1 MATRKKKEA
10 EKTKP
15 VILPKD
21 TELITEKVNS
31 HEGDPTTMG
40 WKLSKVMGEIHTI
53 PKEGYN
59 EHFEYHYVKEDT
71 LTEHIRP
78 LLAKWGLS
86 LVFGAVKIEDMATG
100 DDRGTWTRIWC
111 KFTLIDCDGHKMEV
125 LCPGEGT
132 DARHPDKALYKAMT
146 GATKYFL
153 YKTFLVSTGDD
164 PERDDD
170 PDSTTPPKGRRKK
183 QTAKKDTAKKD
194 TQTPQTQD
202 ANTPDMMT
210 TDQLD
215 DLKKFAE
222 NKDKFTE
229 QLVKVLGKIIDEGG
243 TEGSAKRILVECK
256 RQNDLEEKKSDDETP
271 ADVKRMESDED
282 VPF

>member
-1 MATRKKKEA
+1 MATRQKKEKA
-10 EKTKP
+10 KTPP
-15 VILPKD
+15 VDPQKD
-21 TELITEKVNS
+21 PEVVNS

-59 EHFEYHYVKEDT
+59 EHFKYNYVKEDT

-86 LVFGAVKIEDMATG
+86 LVFGAVKIEDLATG
-100 DDRGTWTRIWC
+100 DDRGTWTRVWC
-111 KFTLIDCDGHKMEV
+111 RFTLMDCDGHKMDV

-170 PDSTTPPKGRRKK
+170 PNSTTPPKGRKKK
-183 QTAKKDTAKKD
+183 QSVQEKTKTKQEQDSTA
-194 TQTPQTQD
+194 
-202 ANTPDMMT
+202 PDMMT
-210 TDQLD
+210 SDQLD
-215 DLKKFAE
+215 DLKKLSKVKANFS
-222 NKDKFTE
+222 D
-229 QLVKVLGKIIDEGG
+229 QLVRIMDEIVERGG
-243 TEGSAKRILVECK
+243 SEGSARRIIAEAE
-256 RQNDLEEKKSDDETP
+256 RQNEDAKKKSNESPPVEGEVDE
-271 ADVKRMESDED
+271 ED
-282 VPF
+282 IPF

>member
-1 MATRKKKEA
+1 MATRQKKKKA
-10 EKTKP
+10 DTPP
-15 VILPKD
+15 VVTPK
-21 TELITEKVNS
+21 EEEVNS

-59 EHFEYHYVKEDT
+59 SHFEYHYVKEDT

-100 DDRGTWTRIWC
+100 DERGTWTRVWC
-111 KFTLIDCDGHKMEV
+111 RFTLIDCDGHKMDV

-170 PDSTTPPKGRRKK
+170 PSSTTPPKGRKKK
-183 QTAKKDTAKKD
+183 QSVKNNIQK
-194 TQTPQTQD
+194 TQIQD

-215 DLKKFAE
+215 GLKKYAK
-222 NKDKFTE
+222 NTDKFTE

-256 RQNDLEEKKSDDETP
+256 RQDELEEKKSDDETP
-271 ADVKRMESDED
+271 ADAKRMESDED

>member
-1 MATRKKKEA
+1 MATRQKKEKAKTPPVAQPKKKKE
-10 EKTKP
+10 ETQEP
-15 VILPKD
+15 VNP
-21 TELITEKVNS
+21 

-40 WKLSKVMGEIHTI
+40 WKLAKVLGEIHTI
-53 PKEGYN
+53 PKEGHN
-59 EHFEYHYVKEDT
+59 PHFDYDYVKEDT

-86 LVFGAVKIEDMATG
+86 LVFGAERIEDLATG
-100 DDRGTWTRIWC
+100 DDRGTWTRVWC
-111 KFTLIDCDGHKMEV
+111 RFTLFDCDGHEFSV

-146 GATKYFL
+146 GSTKYFL

-170 PDSTTPPKGRRKK
+170 PDSTTPPKGGKK
-183 QTAKKDTAKKD
+183 QSAKKNTQKD
-194 TQTPQTQD
+194 QMQKTQTQD

-215 DLKKFAE
+215 DLKKYAG

-229 QLVKVLGKIIDEGG
+229 QLVKVLDKIIEEGG

-256 RQNDLEEKKSDDETP
+256 RQNELEEKKSDEKPDNAPPEN
-271 ADVKRMESDED
+271 DED

>member
-1 MATRKKKEA
+1 MATRKQKA
-10 EKTKP
+10 EKKKP
-15 VILPKD
+15 TVDPPKD
-21 TELITEKVNS
+21 PEVVNP

-40 WKLSKVMGEIHTI
+40 WKMAKVLGEIHTI

-59 EHFEYHYVKEDT
+59 PHFDYKYVREDT
-71 LTEHIRP
+71 LTEQIRP
-78 LLAKWGLS
+78 LLAKWGIS
-86 LVFGAVKIEDMATG
+86 LVFGAVKVEDLATG
-100 DDRGTWTRIWC
+100 DDRGTWTRVWC
-111 KFTLIDCDGHKMEV
+111 RFTLMDCDGHKMDV

-170 PDSTTPPKGRRKK
+170 PDSTTPPKGGKKK
-183 QTAKKDTAKKD
+183 QAAKKDIQRT
-194 TQTPQTQD
+194 QTQD

-210 TDQLD
+210 SDQLD
-215 DLKKFAE
+215 ALKKYAE
-222 NKDKFTE
+222 VKDKFTE

-243 TEGSAKRILVECK
+243 TEGSAKRILAECK
-256 RQNDLEEKKSDDETP
+256 RQDELEEKKSDEKPDNAPPEN
-271 ADVKRMESDED
+271 DED

>member
-1 MATRKKKEA
+1 MATRQKKKKA
-10 EKTKP
+10 DTPP
-15 VILPKD
+15 VVLPKD
-21 TELITEKVNS
+21 TELVTVNR
-31 HEGDPTTMG
+31 HDGDPTTMG
-40 WKLSKVMGEIHTI
+40 WKMAKVLGEIHTI

-59 EHFEYHYVKEDT
+59 PHFEYHYVREDT
-71 LTEHIRP
+71 LTEQIRP

-86 LVFGAVKIEDMATG
+86 LVFGAERVEDLATG
-100 DDRGTWTRIWC
+100 DDRGTWTRVWC
-111 KFTLIDCDGHKMEV
+111 RFTLFDCDGHEFSV

-170 PDSTTPPKGRRKK
+170 PDSTQPPKGGRK
-183 QTAKKDTAKKD
+183 QAGKKDTAKKD
-194 TQTPQTQD
+194 TETPQIQD

-215 DLKKFAE
+215 ELKKWAG
-222 NKDKFTE
+222 NRDKFTE
-229 QLVKVLGKIIDEGG
+229 QLVKVLDKIIEEGG

-256 RQNDLEEKKSDDETP
+256 RQTELEDKKSGDETP
-271 ADVKRMESDED
+271 ADMEPREDDDE